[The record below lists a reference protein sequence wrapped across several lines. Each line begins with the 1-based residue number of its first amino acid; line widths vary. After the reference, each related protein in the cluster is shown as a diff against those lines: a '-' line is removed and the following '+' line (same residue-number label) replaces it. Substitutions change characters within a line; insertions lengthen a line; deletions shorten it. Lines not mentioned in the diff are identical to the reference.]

1 MTTTATT
8 TATATPAGNG
18 HSDDVHPR
26 RLEQARK
33 GAALLLP
40 TIAFYAPV
48 AHFGIDFT
56 AWALLASAAYLL
68 AVLHRVALSPRRR
81 RWALGV
87 TATGLAAET
96 TLLMMSD
103 HDLGLQAALF
113 CAVPVAYVAAWGIA
127 RRANPRWWKTGLPL
141 AAITA
146 IIPVRAAA
154 LAWTASG
161 HLLVASLWLSSPG
174 VVALGCLVCWAID
187 IHGGRSHAGAHHH

>member
-56 AWALLASAAYLL
+56 AWALLASAAYLSV
-68 AVLHRVALSPRRR
+68 VLHRVALSPNGAAGHWASPPPVWPPRR
-81 RWALGV
+81 
-87 TATGLAAET
+87 
-96 TLLMMSD
+96 
-103 HDLGLQAALF
+103 H
-113 CAVPVAYVAAWGIA
+113 C
-127 RRANPRWWKTGLPL
+127 
-141 AAITA
+141 
-146 IIPVRAAA
+146 
-154 LAWTASG
+154 
-161 HLLVASLWLSSPG
+161 
-174 VVALGCLVCWAID
+174 
-187 IHGGRSHAGAHHH
+187 